1 VRKRRRRSCPVA
13 AEVCE
18 SRTLLSGTA
27 TASIT
32 NGVLTVDVHAA
43 GKIRV
48 YEHSPG
54 QFWVSS
60 IGSTPINGQDKPFV
74 ATGLK
79 DVVVNIDAA
88 ANYDVRNV
96 VRIGYEDKQHSAFP
110 GNVTVNM
117 GGDYNRLYFENCS
130 VAGNVTIYRNS
141 EDYVEFEN
149 APVAGT
155 ITYLP
160 IPIIQ

>member
-1 VRKRRRRSCPVA
+1 MRKRRRRDCPVA

-27 TASIT
+27 TASIA

-43 GKIRV
+43 GKVRV
-48 YEHSPG
+48 YEHSASV
-54 QFWVSS
+54 FWVSS
-60 IGSTPINGQDKPFV
+60 IGSTPINRADKPFV
-74 ATGLK
+74 VTGVK

-88 ANYDVRNV
+88 ASYDVRNV
-96 VRIGYEDKQHSAFP
+96 VRIGYEDKQRSAFP
-110 GNVTVNM
+110 GSVTVNM

-130 VAGNVTIYRNS
+130 VAGNVTIYRNA

-155 ITYLP
+155 ITYIA
-160 IPIIQ
+160 IP